1 MRRVSGRVAT
11 AVAVGSLPGAI
22 GSFLWRK
29 KLTKD
34 GEDDIK
40 ELLDQ
45 LSSLSS
51 KVSDEY
57 SAEAKT
63 YEEFACSSKE
73 SLEKLQAD
81 IDTANSNFDT
91 ALGELQDARTQI
103 ATLLGAA
110 SESTSIAYD
119 KEQLEITKATWL
131 AAKKKHEAEILD
143 AETRITESEE
153 ALDLVAKS
161 ITALKDAQQKVLA
174 ANEASTLDFLQLGSR
189 TIRSP
194 EMEELFASLKKDL
207 GSKTDLMQTSDTY
220 DVAQHESG
228 NNAVVKI
235 LNNFRDK
242 LNTLLSEA
250 RADLQQASTDLAD
263 AKNTFKKETAS
274 YTRSKKE
281 KEAKLADE
289 QARAKGL
296 EEEMRD
302 LRNSI
307 STMQAQAMKV
317 TKDAKDA
324 KTEFEREKSEYTG
337 ELAALKQAY
346 DTIVAEYGSGGEGF
360 SRPMNATSYAPVPPP
375 ECGTSGVT
383 FTPQTPAEPL
393 HSTSFVQFRAL
404 QSTHVKRDERVQ
416 KAISLLTTAQNELY
430 DKSKG
435 GAILLSVMATLK
447 AKPLEKVIIMIR
459 NLIQKL
465 KDEEQNDQKRH
476 LYCSTQE
483 EQMQQARTSA
493 KEQINVSNEKTR
505 DAQAQYADAKTRW
518 EELQAQLD
526 DTEKTCNEGLT
537 EMTTSENLMNAKVTE
552 ASRAITTLSGVI
564 AKLQKD
570 FYNEGSGSGEVV
582 IGLIQ
587 SLVDEQTA
595 VKEASD
601 TELAKLSTSIAQL
614 KSTTQNT
621 VKEKEGQQSSIMATE
636 IMTATE
642 SFGANSKDLFN
653 SAQELSSQTENLI
666 ALFESEA
673 CGGGGNTEGNKHK
686 QKIADMKA
694 EIAALKEALAV
705 LESRPAL

>member
-1 MRRVSGRVAT
+1 MTRIGRVAS
-11 AVAVGSLPGAI
+11 AVAIGSLPRAL
-22 GSFLWRK
+22 GSFLWKK
-29 KLTKD
+29 KLSKD

-45 LSSLSS
+45 LSSLNE

-57 SAEAKT
+57 TAEAKT
-63 YEEFACSSKE
+63 YEDFACSSKE
-73 SLEKLQAD
+73 SLDKLQAD
-81 IDTANSNFDT
+81 IDTANTDFDT
-91 ALGELQDARTQI
+91 ALGELQDARLQI
-103 ATLLGAA
+103 ATLLGDA
-110 SESTSIAYD
+110 SENTSIAYD

-161 ITALKDAQQKVLA
+161 ITALKDAAEKVLA
-174 ANEASTLDFLQLGSR
+174 ANEQSTLDFLQTSSKHA
-189 TIRSP
+189 SP
-194 EMEELFASLKKDL
+194 AMDELFESLKKDL
-207 GSKTDLMQTSDTY
+207 SSTGLMQTGTADTY
-220 DVAQHESG
+220 DVAQHDSG

-250 RADLQQASTDLAD
+250 RSDLQQASTDLAD
-263 AKNTFKKETAS
+263 AKNTFKMETAS
-274 YTRSKKE
+274 YSKSKKE

-302 LRNSI
+302 VRNSI
-307 STMQAQAMKV
+307 STMQGQAMKV
-317 TKDAKDA
+317 TSDGKDAKA
-324 KTEFEREKSEYTG
+324 EFEREKAEYTG

-346 DTIVAEYGSGGEGF
+346 DTIVAEYGSGGEKF
-360 SRPMNATSYAPVPPP
+360 SRPMNATDYAPSPPP

-383 FTPQTPAEPL
+383 ITPQTAAEPL
-393 HSTSFVQFRAL
+393 HATSFMQFGMTAM
-404 QSTHVKRDERVQ
+404 QKRYQDATVQ
-416 KAISLLTTAQNELY
+416 KAISLLSTAQEDLF
-430 DKSKG
+430 DRSKG
-435 GAILLSVMATLK
+435 GAILLSVISSLK

-465 KDEEQNDQKRH
+465 KDEEANDQKRH
-476 LYCSTQE
+476 LYCSTHEKEIQD
-483 EQMQQARTSA
+483 ARTSA
-493 KEQINVSNEKTR
+493 KEQIEMSNKKSRE
-505 DAQAQYADAKTRW
+505 AQAQYADAKTRW

-526 DTEKTCNEGLT
+526 DTEKTCDEGLT

-552 ASRAITTLSGVI
+552 ATRAITTLSGVI
-564 AKLQKD
+564 SKLQKD
-570 FYNEGSGSGEVV
+570 FYNEGTGSGEVV
-582 IGLIQ
+582 LGLIQ

-601 TELAKLSTSIAQL
+601 TELAKLSTSIAKL

-621 VKEKEGQQSSIMATE
+621 VAAKEGEQSSIMTTE
-636 IMTATE
+636 IMTAQD
-642 SFGANSKDLFN
+642 SFGTNSKDLFN
-653 SAQELSSQTENLI
+653 SAQELSTQTENLI
-666 ALFESEA
+666 TLFGSEA

-686 QKIADMKA
+686 QKIEDMKA
-694 EIAALKEALAV
+694 EIAALKGALEV
-705 LESRPAL
+705 LSSRPAL

>member
-1 MRRVSGRVAT
+1 MRKVSGRVAT
-11 AVAVGSLPGAI
+11 ALAVGSVVE
-22 GSFLWRK
+22 GSFLWKK
-29 KLTKD
+29 KLTKE

-45 LSSLSS
+45 LSTLSA

-57 SAEAKT
+57 SSESKT

-73 SLEKLQAD
+73 SLDKLQAD
-81 IDTANSNFDT
+81 IDTANSQFDT
-91 ALGELQDARTQI
+91 ALGELQDARMQI
-103 ATLLGAA
+103 ATLLGPA

-119 KEQLEITKATWL
+119 KAQLEMTLSTWKK
-131 AAKKKHEAEILD
+131 AKKTHEAEILD

-161 ITALKDAQQKVLA
+161 IQALKDAAERTNA
-174 ANEASTLDFLQLGSR
+174 ANEKSTLDFLQLDSHHQ
-189 TIRSP
+189 RSP
-194 EMEELFASLKKDL
+194 EMEALFDSLRRDL
-207 GSKTDLMQTSDTY
+207 APKTDFMQTTDTY
-220 DVAQHESG
+220 DVSQHESG
-228 NNAVVKI
+228 NNAVVKV
-235 LNNFRDK
+235 LNSFRDK
-242 LNTLLSEA
+242 LNSLLSDA
-250 RADLQQASTDLAD
+250 RKDLQEASTSLAD
-263 AKNTFKKETAS
+263 AKNTFKTETAT
-274 YTRSKKE
+274 YTKSKKE
-281 KEAKLADE
+281 KEAKLVDE
-289 QARAKGL
+289 QARAKQL

-307 STMQAQAMKV
+307 STMQGQAMKV
-317 TKDAKDA
+317 TKDGKDA
-324 KTEFEREKSEYTG
+324 KTEFEREKSEYTA

-360 SRPMNATSYAPVPPP
+360 SRPMNATNYAPDPAP
-375 ECGTSGVT
+375 ECKTSGVT
-383 FTPQTPAEPL
+383 ITPQTPATPL
-393 HSTSFVQFRAL
+393 HQTSFL
-404 QSTHVKRDERVQ
+404 QVSAVEKRVMRDERVS
-416 KAISLLTTAQNELY
+416 KAVSLLSTAQQSLN

-435 GAILLSVMATLK
+435 GAILLSVIATLK

-476 LYCSTQE
+476 NYCSTHE
-483 EQMQQARTSA
+483 ENIQAARASA
-493 KEQINVSNEKTR
+493 KDQINVSNKKTHE
-505 DAQAQYADAKTRW
+505 AQALYADSTTRW
-518 EELQAQLD
+518 AELQAQID

-537 EMTTSENLMNAKVTE
+537 DMTTTENLMTAKEQE
-552 ASRAITTLSGVI
+552 ASRAISTLSGVI

-595 VKEASD
+595 VKQASD
-601 TELAKLSTSIAQL
+601 TELAKLSTSIAEL

-621 VKEKEGQQSSIMATE
+621 VTAKENEQSSTMTTE
-636 IMTATE
+636 IMPSQE
-642 SFGANSKDLFN
+642 SFAANSKDLYN
-653 SAQELSSQTENLI
+653 SAQELSTQTENLI
-666 ALFESEA
+666 TLFESEA

-686 QKIADMKA
+686 QKIEDMKA
-694 EIAALKEALAV
+694 EIAALKGALEV